1 MPCNQVRSKIDRVSG
16 SQTFSQNF
24 HRKVLSNLLKLSDV
38 CLEMCKTNLAFSG
51 QILRA
56 VQPIVSLGCRHF
68 AIVRLR
74 SDCGARSRIDQMP
87 GSQNFSKCH

>member
-24 HRKVLSNLLKLSDV
+24 HRKA
-38 CLEMCKTNLAFSG
+38 NLAFSG

-68 AIVRLR
+68 VIVRLR